1 MTHLSNECASEVT
14 LALIDRRR
22 QLQERLQY
30 WQQNPGDLDAEE
42 IAKQNLART
51 EAAIAELDKR
61 TIPWLHAH
69 PDCAD
74 LFSKSKR
81 PAAAGAGAA
90 V

>member
-30 WQQNPGDLDAEE
+30 WQQNPGDLEAEE
-42 IAKQNLART
+42 VAKQNLAKT

-61 TIPWLHAH
+61 TIPWLHMH
-69 PDCAD
+69 PDCSD
-74 LFSKSKR
+74 LFNGGKA
-81 PAAAGAGAA
+81 PAPVGVAA
-90 V
+90 